1 MMGIERPFCNCSE
14 PDKISET
21 GIKIL
26 VFSGLFLKFYVTD
39 TPQRKNVQ
47 HFWGSEQPITS
58 DQPKRN
64 GEVES

>member
-1 MMGIERPFCNCSE
+1 MMVIERPFCNCSE

-47 HFWGSEQPITS
+47 HFWGI
-58 DQPKRN
+58 
-64 GEVES
+64 